1 MINVT
6 RSSAR
11 VKGKV
16 IAALFRVTRGHT
28 RNKAAIKV
36 ETQTQKTRLA
46 AGVNGEQFQSMLRD
60 THSPGAGQTPATGR
74 LTIGSPNQLA
84 GGEYVPPLA
93 HAWVTGDQPGHD
105 EDHSLDG
112 SGEAGDL
119 PESGFK
125 EGDATGLPG
134 LHAAGRHTGD
144 LAGGGDVHAD
154 GRIRVED
161 VQSVGGQVDKA
172 GHRNLQTKRP
182 SVGFTPPS

>member
-16 IAALFRVTRGHT
+16 IAALFRVTRGHK

-60 THSPGAGQTPATGR
+60 THSPGAGQAPAAGR
-74 LTIGSPNQLA
+74 LAVATPDKLSGTVNVRPLADGRVPGHEAGHHQEDALA
-84 GGEYVPPLA
+84 GG
-93 HAWVTGDQPGHD
+93 
-105 EDHSLDG
+105 
-112 SGEAGDL
+112 GEAGDL
-119 PESGFK
+119 PEASFK
-125 EGDATGLPG
+125 EGDATRLPG
-134 LHAAGRHTGD
+134 LHAAGRHAGD

-154 GRIRVED
+154 ASIRVD
-161 VQSVGGQVDKA
+161 VQSVGSQVDKA